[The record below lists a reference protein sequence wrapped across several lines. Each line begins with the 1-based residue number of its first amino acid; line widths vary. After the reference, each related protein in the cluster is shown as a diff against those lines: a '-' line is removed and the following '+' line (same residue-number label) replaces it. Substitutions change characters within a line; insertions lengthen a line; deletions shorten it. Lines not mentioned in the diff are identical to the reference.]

1 MNKPRKISAPRSVL
15 AFLAFLALALSWS
28 LGTPLL
34 SAADEPEQS
43 VKAAAAV
50 RMEFSGREH
59 VWNLG
64 GWQGGYST
72 PDYLEVAYGLP
83 HSLVKALAEND
94 PQCYAFRVGTTPVC
108 TVKANADKAALAGD
122 TASSHMNY
130 SPLYYLLV
138 GWPSL
143 FLHGDSALYGM
154 RIASALITA
163 ALLAAA
169 FVTTSR
175 RRGVA
180 AIGILAAATPA
191 AIYFGSVVNPSGLEI
206 CSALL
211 AWASFAS
218 LVHAEP
224 GAPGLRRDRML
235 FATSAVLLILTRPLG
250 SLWLAMIIV
259 LVLVTATD
267 LPGRVRELI
276 RGRGAWWV
284 GGAVAAALVATLA
297 WDTTQNTMGI
307 VPHTNSKF
315 TFSMGV
321 YLTLQATP
329 NLISQMLGVV
339 GWNDVHVPE
348 ATTLLWCGVV
358 AALVLLAFALGN
370 RRERLVLLAT
380 TVLVVVFPMAFEGY
394 SGASYGV
401 GWQGRY
407 TLPLAVGMPI
417 LGAEILMRR
426 LGTAPWSGA
435 SRALRSLANTLA
447 GTLAIAYLFE
457 VWWAWRRYAQGL
469 SGKTIPTPAKW
480 TPPIGWPAA
489 LGLAVLGCIGLVL
502 LLRWTSA
509 EVQGGDAPA
518 VDADSDDDAGMLA
531 QAAAEPA
538 GESASTTSSST
549 SPSTS
554 TSTSTLQRSIT

>member
-1 MNKPRKISAPRSVL
+1 ML

-50 RMEFSGREH
+50 RMEFSGH
-59 VWNLG
+59 DHIWNLA

-108 TVKANADKAALAGD
+108 TVKANADKAAVAGD

-143 FLHGDSALYGM
+143 FLHGDAALYGM

-175 RRGVA
+175 RRGAA

-218 LVHAEP
+218 MVHAEP
-224 GAPGLRRDRML
+224 DAPGLRRDRIL

-250 SLWLAMIIV
+250 SLWLAMIVV

-267 LPGRVRELI
+267 LRTRVRELI
-276 RGRGAWWV
+276 RGRGAWWI
-284 GGAVAAALVATLA
+284 GGVIATALAATLA

-307 VPHTNSKF
+307 VPQTNPKF
-315 TFSMGV
+315 TFAMGA
-321 YLTLQATP
+321 YLTLQQTP
-329 NLISQMLGVV
+329 NLIAQMLGMV
-339 GWNDVHVPE
+339 GWNDVRVPQ

-358 AALVLLAFALGN
+358 AVLVLPAFALGN
-370 RRERLVLLAT
+370 RRERLALLAT

-407 TLPLAVGMPI
+407 TLPLAVGMPL

-426 LGTAPWSGA
+426 LRSVPWSGMGG
-435 SRALRSLANTLA
+435 ALRSLANTLA

-469 SGKTIPTPAKW
+469 SGKTVPMPAKW
-480 TPPIGWPAA
+480 TPPVGWPVA
-489 LGLAVLGCIGLVL
+489 LGLAVIGCIGLVL

-509 EVQGGDAPA
+509 EVERGDAPA
-518 VDADSDDDAGMLA
+518 VDADSGDDEGAP
-531 QAAAEPA
+531 AAAEPA
-538 GESASTTSSST
+538 GE
-549 SPSTS
+549 S